1 MATTNISRRRFIGA
15 AAAAGA
21 GVALPTLGAETAR
34 AQAPTLG
41 QLPSATQAYL
51 ESERKAGL
59 AAIKAGADLPFLTG
73 TQLASLLLA
82 RDVKSITVTNAFLAR
97 IDALNG
103 DGMFSVPS
111 RNAAIPV
118 YGDNGKLNAYTRV
131 TDDLARSMAAAADDA
146 LDGAATGGTPVPFGC
161 GVPVALKD
169 IYAVKGV
176 ELTIGCPLAAGNIAS
191 DDCTVAARCRAAH
204 MPILG
209 LTHTGPWTNDDTCP
223 QTANPWKRTL
233 AVGGSSGG
241 SAAAI
246 SARLAVVATG
256 SDTGNSLRNPAQNVG
271 VGSIKPSYGLVPKY
285 GVTVSNTSLDT
296 CGPMGRSMADVCM
309 LLGIIGG
316 PDPHDA
322 RSEECPPFPNGFP
335 LAPRPGDKPFAG
347 LRIGS
352 TVETETSP
360 ARASW
365 TPGILAQLRLCVQQF
380 AALGAEIVQ
389 ITPATSNL
397 GNTTYFSASAP
408 DPVNGNKV
416 SASSTYSNAENAY
429 TLRDTYAVTAAEDP
443 AIEGAVRTR
452 FRTSIAT
459 LELQKQQLQQRGA
472 AITAAD
478 LYNAHRVR
486 REYSEAWGKV
496 FADNQIIA
504 CLWPQKVQTPP
515 VRNNDSTGG
524 FSGVESSRPNTT
536 GWPCAHF
543 PVGPQ
548 SRHGHPG
555 RHRHRGAV
563 RRRRRGPAD
572 RHRLPSALSLPPRRP
587 AGALSHGRSDQ
598 RTSAR
603 LRHPGDHAAV
613 RVPDAAAAGRRRP
626 AHAGHDRDVRL
637 EQPWPA
643 RRRS

>member
-1 MATTNISRRRFIGA
+1 MTTTNISRRRFMGA

-21 GVALPTLGAETAR
+21 GLALPVLGTEAAH

-41 QLPSATQAYL
+41 ALPSATQAYL
-51 ESERKAGL
+51 ESQRQAGL
-59 AAIKAGADLPFLTG
+59 AAVKAGTDLPFLTG
-73 TQLASLLLA
+73 TQLAAMLMA
-82 RDVKSITVTNAFLAR
+82 RDIKSVAVTTAFLAR
-97 IDALNG
+97 IDLLNG

-111 RNAAIPV
+111 RNVDIPV
-118 YGDNGKLNAYTRV
+118 YGDNGKLNCFARV
-131 TDDLARSMAAAADDA
+131 THDLALSIASDADTALDEAAA
-146 LDGAATGGTPVPFGC
+146 GGTPVPFGC

-169 IYAVKGV
+169 IYAVKDV

-191 DDCTVAARCRAAH
+191 GDSVVAERVRAAH

-246 SARLAVVATG
+246 SSRLAVLATG

-285 GVTVSNTSLDT
+285 GVTVSNTTLDT
-296 CGPMGRSMADVCM
+296 CGPMGRSMADVAM

-316 PDPHDA
+316 PDPRDA

-335 LAPRPGDKPFAG
+335 LSPRPGDKPFAG

-360 ARASW
+360 ARSSW
-365 TPGILAQLRLCVQQF
+365 TPGILARLRACVQQF
-380 AALGAEIVQ
+380 VDLGATIVQ
-389 ITPATSNL
+389 ILPATSNV
-397 GNTTYFSASAP
+397 GNTTYFSAQNP
-408 DPVNGNKV
+408 DPVNGSKV
-416 SASSTYSNAENAY
+416 SASSAYQNAENAY
-429 TLRDTYAVTAAEDP
+429 TLRDTYAVTVADSAP
-443 AIEGAVRTR
+443 IEGAVRTR

-459 LELQKQQLQQRGA
+459 LDAQKQQLQQRAA

-496 FADNQIIA
+496 FSDNNIIA

-543 PVGPQ
+543 PVGRNTDTGIPV
-548 SRHGHPG
+548 GIDIAAPY
-555 RHRHRGAV
+555 GADHV
-563 RRRRRGPAD
+563 VLQIAID
-572 RHRLPSALSLPPRRP
+572 Y
-587 AGALSHGRSDQ
+587 Q
-598 RTSAR
+598 AR
-603 LRHPGDHAAV
+603 YPYHLDIPTD
-613 RVPDAAAAGRRRP
+613 
-626 AHAGHDRDVRL
+626 L
-637 EQPWPA
+637 
-643 RRRS
+643 